1 MTDATVAQ
9 TPPSPLGPPQGP
21 QPGSPPGSNPGAQ
34 ADNQLLAP
42 RRRFR
47 TLRKLVRHRSFM
59 IGLIIVLVL
68 VIAAIIGPWLT
79 GIDPTSMRIRNR
91 FKPPSSAFWF
101 GADQFGRDVLT
112 RVLYGARLSLTIGL
126 SVALLSGVVGT
137 IIGIAAGYFRRLDSL
152 LMRFMDALL
161 AFPAILLAIGISA
174 ALGPQVTSVIV
185 ALGVA
190 YVPRTARITRASTLV
205 IREMEYVEAARLS
218 GASHLRMIFRH
229 ILPNCMGP
237 LVVQLT
243 FVFAYA
249 ILAEAALSF
258 LGIGPPPPAPSWG
271 NIIAEGRD
279 YSIEAWWI
287 MLFPG
292 IAISL
297 AALGMN
303 LLGDGLRDVLD
314 PRLKVES

>member
-1 MTDATVAQ
+1 MTDATALRAGMAASTPVAAEQ
-9 TPPSPLGPPQGP
+9 V
-21 QPGSPPGSNPGAQ
+21 
-34 ADNQLLAP
+34 LAP
-42 RRRFR
+42 RRRFPL
-47 TLRKLVRHRSFM
+47 LRKLLRHRSFM
-59 IGLIIVLVL
+59 IGLVIVCLLVT
-68 VIAAIIGPWLT
+68 AAIVGPWLT
-79 GIDPTSMRIRNR
+79 GLDPTAMRMRNR
-91 FKPPSSAFWF
+91 FKPPGPGLWF

-112 RVLYGARLSLTIGL
+112 RVLHGARLSLFIGL
-126 SVALLSGVVGT
+126 SVALLSGGVGT
-137 IIGIAAGYFRRLDSL
+137 MIGITAGYFRHLDAV
-152 LMRFMDALL
+152 LMRSMDALL

-174 ALGPQVTSVIV
+174 ALGPQATSVIV
-185 ALGVA
+185 ALSVA

-218 GASHLRMIFRH
+218 GASHVRMILRH

-279 YSIEAWWI
+279 FSIEAWWI

-292 IAISL
+292 VAISL

-314 PRLKVES
+314 PRLKVET

>member
-1 MTDATVAQ
+1 MTEATVTA
-9 TPPSPLGPPQGP
+9 SALAGGRPLA
-21 QPGSPPGSNPGAQ
+21 GA
-34 ADNQLLAP
+34 AAEAEALLAP

-47 TLRKLVRHRSFM
+47 TLRKLLRHRSFM
-59 IGLIIVLVL
+59 IGLIVVLLLVL
-68 VIAAIIGPWLT
+68 AAIVGPMLT
-79 GIDPTSMRIRNR
+79 GIDPTSMKIRSR
-91 FKPPSSAFWF
+91 FKPPSGTFLF
-101 GADQFGRDVLT
+101 GTDQFGRDMLT
-112 RVLYGARLSLTIGL
+112 RVLHGARLSLTIGL
-126 SVALLSGVVGT
+126 SVALLSGLVGT
-137 IIGIAAGYFRRLDSL
+137 MIGIAAGYFRRLDSL
-152 LMRFMDALL
+152 LMRCMDALL

-174 ALGPQVTSVIV
+174 ALGPQTTSVIV

-205 IREMEYVEAARLS
+205 IREMEYMEAARLA